1 MSEETMKW
9 IFNNGLAVAIILAI
23 LYGLWKGSTA
33 FFSMVLVPLKDAAI
47 SHLQSTTQHL
57 DATNKTLEKTGET
70 MDRVCSELRECR
82 TDIAHIK
89 TQTDRCRSALH
100 DRTV

>member
-89 TQTDRCRSALH
+89 TQTDRCRSTLH
-100 DRTV
+100 ERTV